1 MNPEEPHDEIGEML
15 RASKPRVSPP
25 AGLEARILR
34 SLEPREPKPA
44 IRFWP
49 WLLLP
54 PAMAAV
60 VLMLRPVPT
69 EKPPVTRIDPPP
81 VEIVKTEPASVR
93 WKNPLETESLALQR
107 DVRRAGNFLIHC
119 LPSVPAPAE

>member
-15 RASKPRVSPP
+15 RSSKPRVIPP

-34 SLEPREPKPA
+34 SLESRERPQPR
-44 IRFWP
+44 RFWP

-60 VLMLRPVPT
+60 VLMIRPASSDRPPVARI
-69 EKPPVTRIDPPP
+69 EPPVT
-81 VEIVKTEPASVR
+81 VAAAKVKSAR
-93 WKNPLETESLALQR
+93 WKNPLESESLAFQH
-107 DVRRAGNFLIHC
+107 DMRRAGNFLIHC
-119 LPSVPAPAE
+119 LPTVPQP

>member
-15 RASKPRVSPP
+15 RSSKPQVIPP
-25 AGLEARILR
+25 PGLEARILR
-34 SLEPREPKPA
+34 SLEPRERKPA
-44 IRFWP
+44 IRLWP

-60 VLMLRPVPT
+60 VLMLRTAPPDR
-69 EKPPVTRIDPPP
+69 PPVARIDPP
-81 VEIVKTEPASVR
+81 VKITMPGKEPVR

-107 DVRRAGNFLIHC
+107 DVRRAGNFLITC
-119 LPSVPAPAE
+119 LPALPQP